1 MTSAPCKWL
10 ALPGVGLRSFVRE
23 GVAAA
28 LGRPRYAEVP
38 KHPPSLRVV
47 AEAALDRSFS
57 RGMNLLTELPHPQ
70 VLRRARAEAAEM
82 AAFMADGGFHED
94 PARYHRMPGPPGA
107 ARRAAERAYFGRPA
121 RYESL
126 AFASGYEPHPGEPGG
141 ARWLRHPR
149 NHTVHAQLLEHPG
162 AARPWVVCVHG
173 FGMGTPL
180 PNFTVFQ
187 PERLYRERGWN
198 VVLPSLPLHGRR
210 GARRMSGREVLA
222 PDYLRIVHLLAQGVW
237 DVRRVVAWI
246 RARGGTQIALY
257 GISLGGYVSSL
268 VASLE
273 DDLAGV
279 IVGIPAVD
287 FARLARDH
295 EPRELRRY
303 GADARIDW
311 DHVRAATQAVS
322 PLALAPRVPRER
334 RFIFAGTA
342 DRVARPDQARALWRH
357 WDRCAIHW
365 FAGGHVA
372 AQWNP
377 TIAPFIDASLRAM
390 LEGGPTS

>member
-1 MTSAPCKWL
+1 
-10 ALPGVGLRSFVRE
+10 
-23 GVAAA
+23 
-28 LGRPRYAEVP
+28 
-38 KHPPSLRVV
+38 
-47 AEAALDRSFS
+47 
-57 RGMNLLTELPHPQ
+57 
-70 VLRRARAEAAEM
+70 
-82 AAFMADGGFHED
+82 
-94 PARYHRMPGPPGA
+94 
-107 ARRAAERAYFGRPA
+107 
-121 RYESL
+121 
-126 AFASGYEPHPGEPGG
+126 
-141 ARWLRHPR
+141 
-149 NHTVHAQLLEHPG
+149 
-162 AARPWVVCVHG
+162 
-173 FGMGTPL
+173 MGTPL
-180 PNFTVFQ
+180 PNFAVFQ
-187 PERLYRERGWN
+187 PERLFRELGWN

-210 GARRMSGREVLA
+210 GVGRFSGREVLA

-237 DVRRVVAWI
+237 DVRRLIAWI

-257 GISLGGYVSSL
+257 GISLGAYVSAL
-268 VASLE
+268 VCSLE

-279 IVGIPAVD
+279 IAGIPAVD
-287 FARLARDH
+287 FPNLARDH

-311 DHVRAATQAVS
+311 DDVRGSIHAVS

-377 TIAPFIDASLRAM
+377 TIAPFVDSSLRSM
-390 LEGGPTS
+390 LGDGKESES

>member
-1 MTSAPCKWL
+1 
-10 ALPGVGLRSFVRE
+10 
-23 GVAAA
+23 
-28 LGRPRYAEVP
+28 
-38 KHPPSLRVV
+38 
-47 AEAALDRSFS
+47 
-57 RGMNLLTELPHPQ
+57 
-70 VLRRARAEAAEM
+70 
-82 AAFMADGGFHED
+82 
-94 PARYHRMPGPPGA
+94 
-107 ARRAAERAYFGRPA
+107 
-121 RYESL
+121 
-126 AFASGYEPHPGEPGG
+126 
-141 ARWLRHPR
+141 
-149 NHTVHAQLLEHPG
+149 
-162 AARPWVVCVHG
+162 
-173 FGMGTPL
+173 MGTPL

-187 PERLYRERGWN
+187 PERLHRELGWN

-210 GARRMSGREVLA
+210 GVGRMSGREVLA

-257 GISLGGYVSSL
+257 GISLGAYVSAL
-268 VASLE
+268 VSSLE

-279 IVGIPAVD
+279 IAGIPAVD

-311 DHVRAATQAVS
+311 NHVRAATQAVS
-322 PLALAPRVPRER
+322 PLALPPRVPRER

-377 TIAPFIDASLRAM
+377 TIAPFVDASLRTILA
-390 LEGGPTS
+390 GGPTP

>member
-1 MTSAPCKWL
+1 VTAAFRWL
-10 ALPGVGLRSFVRE
+10 GLPGVGLRSLVRE

-28 LGRPRYAEVP
+28 FGHPRYAEVP
-38 KHPPSLRVV
+38 KHEPSLRVV

-82 AAFMADGGFHED
+82 AAFMADGGFHDD
-94 PARYHRMPGPPGA
+94 PTRYHRAPAPPDGE
-107 ARRAAERAYFGRPA
+107 RRAAARAYLGRPA

-126 AFASGYEPHPGEPGG
+126 AFSSGYEPHPGEPGG
-141 ARWLRHPR
+141 TRWLRHPH
-149 NHTVHAQLLEHPG
+149 NHTVHAQLLEHAG
-162 AARPWVVCVHG
+162 APRPWVVCVHG

-187 PERLYRERGWN
+187 PERLHRELGWN

-210 GARRMSGREVLA
+210 GVGRLSGREVLA

-237 DVRRVVAWI
+237 DVRRVVSWI

-257 GISLGGYVSSL
+257 GISLGGYVSAL
-268 VASLE
+268 VSSLE

-287 FARLARDH
+287 FPRLARDH

-322 PLALAPRVPRER
+322 PLALPTRVPHER

-342 DRVARPDQARALWRH
+342 DRVARPEQARALWRH

-377 TIAPFIDASLRAM
+377 TIAPFVDTSLRTILAG
-390 LEGGPTS
+390 ETTP